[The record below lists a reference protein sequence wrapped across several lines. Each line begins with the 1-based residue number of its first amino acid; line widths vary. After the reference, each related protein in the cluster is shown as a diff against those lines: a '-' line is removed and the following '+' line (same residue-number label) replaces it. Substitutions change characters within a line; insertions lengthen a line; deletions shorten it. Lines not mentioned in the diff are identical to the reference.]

1 MHSLSPLRRGTA
13 RFARS
18 APLPRRTAAHAPPN
32 APGAASRPAR
42 GGCSVTRRAAVRW
55 ASACLLC
62 PAASPHAARAAKLF
76 WRALFWAGSDAAP
89 GGRADRARRALAAH
103 HSSRAQDGAKP
114 RGSSVA
120 PLRAVARPPVAG
132 RTRCFGRPSRGGA
145 LACGAKLGSKL
156 PNFFIGTS
164 RRARREFL
172 RRPPP
177 PLAFSPGRWGLAR

>member
-32 APGAASRPAR
+32 APGAASRPTR

-55 ASACLLC
+55 ASACLLY

-89 GGRADRARRALAAH
+89 GGGAPTEPGARLLPTIPAAH
-103 HSSRAQDGAKP
+103 RTARSLGAPPSPHS
-114 RGSSVA
+114 A
-120 PLRAVARPPVAG
+120 PLPAHPVAG
-132 RTRCFGRPSRGGA
+132 RTRCFGRPSRGAPSLAAQSWGA
-145 LACGAKLGSKL
+145 SSPTFLSEHPGVRAGS
-156 PNFFIGTS
+156 S
-164 RRARREFL
+164 CAARRRLSRF
-172 RRPPP
+172 PPDGG
-177 PLAFSPGRWGLAR
+177 A

>member
-13 RFARS
+13 RVARS
-18 APLPRRTAAHAPPN
+18 APLSRRTAAHAPPN
-32 APGAASRPAR
+32 APGASSRPAR

-62 PAASPHAARAAKLF
+62 PAASPHAARASKLF

-103 HSSRAQDGAKP
+103 HSSRVQPGAKP

-132 RTRCFGRPSRGGA
+132 RTRCFGRPSRGAPSLAAQSWGA
-145 LACGAKLGSKL
+145 SSPTFLSEHPGVRAGS
-156 PNFFIGTS
+156 S
-164 RRARREFL
+164 CAARRRLSRF
-172 RRPPP
+172 PPDGG
-177 PLAFSPGRWGLAR
+177 A